1 MYKDGFVLSIL
12 KDGRPLKE
20 IDGVVRIPF
29 DSEYK
34 IRLRNKNWVNCKAK
48 VYVDGAP
55 VSNLGNFVINSQ
67 GVIDLERFLD
77 SSLDEGAKF
86 KFVHKDHGEVSD
98 PDNDENGVI
107 RVEFYK
113 ATSMSYTITTNVP
126 PWQPWVYYDYS
137 GSRPWTSDD
146 SDSLQWNYSSDNK
159 TSDGEENCKGTL
171 GGGTMSMDDGVKV
184 QNCSAMYCNTTPT
197 AGEQGA
203 TVGGGKSYQ
212 KFNTVADFL
221 TETHPT
227 VLELKLLAPK
237 DKHYVAPKPR
247 RFCSQCGN
255 KVQQKDR
262 FCSSCGTKLN

>member
-1 MYKDGFVLSIL
+1 VGLKEKNMYKDGFVLSLL

-34 IRLRNKNWVNCKAK
+34 IRLRNKNWVNCKAR
-48 VYVDGAP
+48 VYIDGSP
-55 VSNLGNFVINSQ
+55 VSQLGNFVINSQ
-67 GVIDLERFLD
+67 GVVDLERFLD

-107 RVEFYK
+107 RVEFFK
-113 ATSMSYTITTNVP
+113 AKQISYTITTDTP
-126 PWQPWVYYDYS
+126 PWSPWIFYD
-137 GSRPWTSDD
+137 GSDD
-146 SDSLQWNYSSDNK
+146 SDTLQWNYTNDNK
-159 TSDGEENCKGTL
+159 TSDSPPG
-171 GGGTMSMDDGVKV
+171 GGGTTTMADGVKV
-184 QNCSAMYCNTTPT
+184 QNCSAMYYNSTPT
-197 AGEQGA
+197 MGEQGA
-203 TVGGGKSYQ
+203 TIGGEKSNQ
-212 KFNTVADFL
+212 KFNHVMDFL
-221 TETHPT
+221 TETYPT
-227 VLELKLLAPK
+227 VLEIKLLAPK

-247 RFCSQCGN
+247 SFCSQCGN

>member
-1 MYKDGFVLSIL
+1 MYRDGFVLSIL

-20 IDGVVRIPF
+20 IDGIVRVPF

-34 IRLRNKNWVNCKAK
+34 IRLRNKNWVNCKAR
-48 VYVDGAP
+48 VYIDGSP
-55 VSNLGNFVINSQ
+55 VSQLGDFVINSQ

-77 SSLDEGAKF
+77 SSLDDGARF

-113 ATSMSYTITTNVP
+113 AQQITYTITTNNYP
-126 PWQPWVYYDYS
+126 YASPWYTLNGDSYQWNY
-137 GSRPWTSDD
+137 TSDD
-146 SDSLQWNYSSDNK
+146 K
-159 TSDGEENCKGTL
+159 TSDGNGTL
-171 GGGTMSMDDGVKV
+171 DHSGCGTRSMSDGVKV
-184 QNCSAMYCNTTPT
+184 QNCSAMYCSTPILDSFGS
-197 AGEQGA
+197 GEEGA
-203 TVGGGKSYQ
+203 TIGGSKSNQ
-212 KFNTVADFL
+212 KFHTVADFM
-221 TETHPT
+221 TETFPT

-237 DKHYVAPKPR
+237 DKQHVAPKPR

-262 FCSSCGTKLN
+262 FCSTCGTKLN

>member
-1 MYKDGFVLSIL
+1 MYKDGFVLAIL
-12 KDGRPLKE
+12 KDGKPLKE

-29 DSEYK
+29 DSEYQ
-34 IRLRNKNWVNCKAK
+34 IRLRNKNWLNCKAK

-67 GVIDLERFLD
+67 GVVDLERFLD

-113 ATSMSYTITTNVP
+113 ATQISYTITTNTP
-126 PWQPWVYYDYS
+126 PWSPWIFYD
-137 GSRPWTSDD
+137 GSSDNSDGPQWNYTSDD
-146 SDSLQWNYSSDNK
+146 K
-159 TSDGEENCKGTL
+159 TSDGNTKL
-171 GGGTMSMDDGVKV
+171 RGGGTSSMADGVQT
-184 QNCSAMYCNTTPT
+184 QNCSMMYCNSTPT
-197 AGEQGA
+197 MGEQGA
-203 TVGGGKSYQ
+203 TIGGGKSYQ

-221 TETHPT
+221 TETYPT

-237 DKHYVAPKPR
+237 DRAYTAPKPR